1 MTIAFSGHCLLCAF
15 AIEKVFAGNVA
26 GGNDVCIMR
35 IAREFQV
42 DPANSPLG
50 FKMTYPRLSNSSA
63 DFNTS
68 STTPGIYKAIGKL
81 LKLSAVAQYCTVGR
95 DLFYQI
101 YIE

>member
-1 MTIAFSGHCLLCAF
+1 MTITFSSHCLLCAF

-50 FKMTYPRLSNSSA
+50 FTMTYPRLSNSSA

-68 STTPGIYKAIGKL
+68 STTPGIYKAIGKS
-81 LKLSAVAQYCTVGR
+81 LKLSAITWSCTIGR
-95 DLFYQI
+95 YLF
-101 YIE
+101 